1 MATNGWC
8 RRLTSSWNCSNDGSM
23 RGDVDL
29 DATKVPVQP
38 GNMARLVILGCA
50 GSGKTTLAR
59 QLGERTGASVIC
71 LDSIWQPHWTEKDVA
86 AFRSLVKKA
95 HAGDEWISDG
105 NFALAT
111 FDMRLPRAT
120 VVIWLE
126 RPRLSCVWSAIT
138 RVFKRHE
145 VHRIGKLAEVLAFIW
160 NFDQVN
166 RPRIEATRLSY
177 GPHVPIIRLGSRREI
192 AGFLSS
198 YDNAAASA
206 TGPRS

>member
-1 MATNGWC
+1 
-8 RRLTSSWNCSNDGSM
+8 
-23 RGDVDL
+23 
-29 DATKVPVQP
+29 
-38 GNMARLVILGCA
+38 MARIVILGCA
-50 GSGKTTLAR
+50 GSGKTTLAGQVGKR
-59 QLGERTGASVIC
+59 NGASVIC
-71 LDSIWQPHWTEKDVA
+71 LDSIWQPHWTEKDVP

-111 FDMRLPRAT
+111 FDIRLPRAT

-145 VHRIGKLAEVLAFIW
+145 VHRMAKLAEVLAFIW
-160 NFDQVN
+160 NFDHVN
-166 RPRIEATRLSY
+166 RPRIEATILSY
-177 GPHVPIIRLGSRREI
+177 GPQVPIVRLGSRREI

-198 YDNAAASA
+198 YDNDTTLA